1 MKKALVT
8 GAGGFIGHHL
18 VRLLLEQGVETACFL
33 RYTSTSSPGLL
44 STLPKHLA
52 GGISHFYGDI
62 RDPDAVRKA
71 AAGCDT
77 MFHLAALIGI
87 PYSFRSPRDVVSVN
101 VGGTLNVLEA
111 ALETGSRVIVTSTS
125 EVYGTA
131 VSTPITEEHGL
142 HAQSPYAA
150 SKTAGDQLAI
160 SYHCAYGLPVTVC
173 RPFNTYGPGQSQRA
187 VVPAIITQAL
197 WGGKCIELG
206 STDTTRDLLFV
217 TDTASGF
224 VALARCPE
232 ATGRVVQLGT
242 GSEISIGDLAGTIL
256 RLLGREDIGIRTTE
270 ERKRPAGGEVMR
282 LVASAALAE
291 RLAGWKPSVSL
302 EDGLRIT
309 IEWIESHPEL
319 HPLRGY
325 MI

>member
-1 MKKALVT
+1 MKKVLVT

-18 VRLLLEQGVETACFL
+18 VRLLLERGVETACFL

-52 GGISHFYGDI
+52 DGVSHLYGDI
-62 RDPDAVRKA
+62 RDSDAVRKA

-77 MFHLAALIGI
+77 IFHLAALIGI

-111 ALETGSRVIVTSTS
+111 ALETGARVLVTSTS

-131 VSTPITEEHGL
+131 TRVPITEEHGL

-150 SKTAGDQLAI
+150 SKTAGDQLAL

-187 VVPAIITQAL
+187 VIPTIITQAL
-197 WGGKCIELG
+197 RGGTCIELG
-206 STDTTRDLLFV
+206 STDPTRDLLFV

-224 VALARCPE
+224 VELSHCPE
-232 ATGRVVQLGT
+232 ATGMVVQLGT
-242 GSEISIGDLAGTIL
+242 GSEISIGDLAGIIL
-256 RLLGREDIGIRTTE
+256 RMLGREDIEIRTTQ

-291 RLAGWKPSVSL
+291 RLTGWKPVVSL
-302 EDGLRIT
+302 EEGLRIT
-309 IEWIESHPEL
+309 AEWIGNHPDL
-319 HPLRGY
+319 YPLRGY
-325 MI
+325 MT

>member
-18 VRLLLEQGVETACFL
+18 VRLLLERGVETTCFL

-44 STLPKHLA
+44 SLLPKNLSD
-52 GGISHFYGDI
+52 GITHFFGDI

-77 MFHLAALIGI
+77 IFHLAALIGI
-87 PYSFRSPRDVVSVN
+87 PYSFRSPRDVVEVN

-111 ALETGSRVIVTSTS
+111 ARETGARVLVTSTS

-131 VSTPITEEHGL
+131 VSVPITEEHGL

-150 SKTAGDQLAI
+150 SKTAGDQLAM

-187 VVPAIITQAL
+187 VVPTIITQAL
-197 WGGKCIELG
+197 GGGAFIELG
-206 STDTTRDLLFV
+206 STDTTRDLLYV

-224 VALARCPE
+224 AALSLCPE
-232 ATGRVVQLGT
+232 AIGRVVQLGT
-242 GSEISIGDLAGTIL
+242 GSEISIADLAGLIL
-256 RLLGREDIGIRTTE
+256 RILGREDIEIRTTG
-270 ERKRPAGGEVMR
+270 ERKRPEGGEVMR
-282 LVASAALAE
+282 LVASAALAG
-291 RLAGWKPSVSL
+291 RITGWKPEVPL
-302 EDGLRIT
+302 EDGLRAT
-309 IEWIESHPEL
+309 IEWIGRHPDL
-319 HPLRGY
+319 YPLRGY